1 MAQRADNCQ
10 EPACYGWCG
19 AHPFPLPELS
29 DQPSQVREL
38 NKRRPRSPCRQLKSL
53 NALFR
58 FIEFPRRS
66 LLCPAPE
73 PRIPLPTSDASP
85 LRLVIVAFS
94 VGVAG
99 NCPAP
104 RVLGRAFSQRS
115 SARSLAQQVGLR
127 CVSEDLLVVLTCLAR
142 TSGSLESHNQSTS
155 QVCGLLTAAENQH
168 SPRHCPW
175 NAAVPSEIRG
185 DSSEYSASS
194 DFPVAALN
202 STESSSHAVPFH
214 HTELA

>member
-1 MAQRADNCQ
+1 MHFGCKMFPKSGQLSGTRLL
-10 EPACYGWCG
+10 WLVRSSSL
-19 AHPFPLPELS
+19 FPLLELS

-38 NKRRPRSPCRQLKSL
+38 NKRRPRSPCRQLNSL
-53 NALFR
+53 NALFGI
-58 FIEFPRRS
+58 IEFPRRS
-66 LLCPAPE
+66 LLCPALE
-73 PRIPLPTSDASP
+73 PRIPPPTSDASP
-85 LRLVIVAFS
+85 LRLVVIVAFS

-104 RVLGRAFSQRS
+104 RVLGRAFSPRS

-142 TSGSLESHNQSTS
+142 TSGSLESHSQSTS
-155 QVCGLLTAAENQH
+155 QVCGFLTAFENQH

-185 DSSEYSASS
+185 DSSEYSAS
-194 DFPVAALN
+194 DIFLWP
-202 STESSSHAVPFH
+202 H
-214 HTELA
+214 